1 MSTSERTIW
10 HIARTIPTTFLGL
23 AVFAAASPA
32 LAAIR
37 NVDCAKGETITTALT
52 DAVPGDTIRATGTC
66 RERIT
71 ITTDRLTLDGQDRTI
86 LDGGGG
92 TPTELSGVVTIDGA
106 RGVTITGLTI
116 QNGPGDG
123 ILAIHAATFAV
134 KSTTLQGH
142 GFMGIDVTDH
152 STAELANVTLQ
163 RNQQGIDVLNA
174 SLVILRGRIII
185 RDNRSHGA
193 DVNGGSVIEIRGA
206 HVEVSNNDFGFAA
219 ADGRL
224 VVYAFTASRGSTIT
238 ASHNRGAAIGIGT
251 SLFSIFGPITI
262 TAENNGFGLFCPAG
276 GKLLDPFGRGT
287 FVLRNNRIG
296 MFFDAGCSA
305 LVNPAK
311 LTVQNNGTGILAD
324 GASFLSFVT
333 DPPNGSE
340 ITGNDTDVNLKF
352 GTRATFQGIT
362 IGTIVCDKTVL
373 TRGTTVCP

>member
-1 MSTSERTIW
+1 M
-10 HIARTIPTTFLGL
+10 FLGF
-23 AVFAAASPA
+23 AIFAAASPA

-37 NVDCAKGETITTALT
+37 NVDCTKGETITTALT
-52 DAVPGDTIRATGTC
+52 DAVPGDTIRVTGTC
-66 RERIT
+66 REKIT
-71 ITTDRLTLDGQDRTI
+71 ITTDRLTLDGQGKTI

-92 TPTELSGVVTIDGA
+92 GPTELTGLVTIDGA
-106 RGVTITGLTI
+106 RGVTITGVTI

-152 STAELANVTLQ
+152 STAELDDVTMQ
-163 RNQQGIDVLNA
+163 RNQQGIDVVNA

-193 DVNGGSVIEIRGA
+193 DVNGGSVMEIRGA
-206 HVEVSNNDFGFAA
+206 HVEVSNNDFGVAA

-251 SLFSIFGPITI
+251 SVFSIFGPVTI

-276 GKLLDPFGRGT
+276 GKLLDPFGGSVTKLR
-287 FVLRNNRIG
+287 VL
-296 MFFDAGCSA
+296 APSA
-305 LVNPAK
+305 RMPVPL
-311 LTVQNNGTGILAD
+311 
-324 GASFLSFVT
+324 F
-333 DPPNGSE
+333 
-340 ITGNDTDVNLKF
+340 
-352 GTRATFQGIT
+352 
-362 IGTIVCDKTVL
+362 
-373 TRGTTVCP
+373 

>member
-1 MSTSERTIW
+1 MKILG
-10 HIARTIPTTFLGL
+10 AFLGL
-23 AVFAAASPA
+23 SVFAAPG
-32 LAAIR
+32 LAQAATR
-37 NVDCAKGETITTALT
+37 NVDCDKAETITKALT
-52 DAVPGDTIRATGTC
+52 TANAGDTIRIAGTC

-71 ITTDRLTLDGQDRTI
+71 ITKDRLTLDGQGRTT

-92 TPTELSGVVTIDGA
+92 TPTELSGLVTIDGA
-106 RGVTITGLTI
+106 RGVTITGITI

-123 ILAIHAATFAV
+123 ILAIRGATFSV
-134 KSTTLQGH
+134 TNSTLQGH
-142 GFMGIDVTDH
+142 AFMGINVTDH
-152 STAELANVTLQ
+152 STAELADVTMQ
-163 RNQQGIDVLNA
+163 RNQQGLDVLNA

-185 RDNRSHGA
+185 RDNRSHGV
-193 DVNGGSVIEIRGA
+193 DVNGGSVLEIRGA

-238 ASHNRGAAIGIGT
+238 ASNNRGAAIGIGT

-262 TAENNGFGLFCPAG
+262 TADNNAFGLFCPAG

-287 FVLRNNRIG
+287 FVFRNNRIG

-305 LVNPAK
+305 LVNPAR

-324 GASFLSFVT
+324 GASILSFVT
-333 DPPNGSE
+333 DPPNGSA
-340 ITGNDTDVNLKF
+340 ITGNETDVILKF
-352 GTRATFQGIT
+352 ATRATFQGIV